1 MGGEVGLVDVGEHN
15 LVVAAEVDD
24 DLASLL
30 VDVRLQVLEVGEGEV
45 GKVDHVLA
53 GLEAEDLRLGPEQ
66 VGALRDPSQ
75 AIGRETVN
83 HIFAGQAIRA
93 ADLGPAALVERNQLV
108 ILSYSY
114 AGLNIVTEA
123 RALERGAIG
132 AHIRVMNLA
141 SRSTVT
147 GVVMAD
153 GSVSIPPRRP

>member
-1 MGGEVGLVDVGEHN
+1 MIGIALSLVLALLAGPAAADS
-15 LVVAAEVDD
+15 VVAARTLRSNTV
-24 DLASLL
+24 
-30 VDVRLQVLEVGEGEV
+30 VG
-45 GKVDHVLA
+45 
-53 GLEAEDLRLGPEQ
+53 AEDLRLGPEQ